1 MRCVNQCDKAHTIMI
16 PQGQT
21 KGKRLER
28 LDLEE
33 GIDFAVWWILCV
45 AGVQLKGNKN
55 ASRD

>member
-33 GIDFAVWWILCV
+33 GIDFAV
-45 AGVQLKGNKN
+45 
-55 ASRD
+55 